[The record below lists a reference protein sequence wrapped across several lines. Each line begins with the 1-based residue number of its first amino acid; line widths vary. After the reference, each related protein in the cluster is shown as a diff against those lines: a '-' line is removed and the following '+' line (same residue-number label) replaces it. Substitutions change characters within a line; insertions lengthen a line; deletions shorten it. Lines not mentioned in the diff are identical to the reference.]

1 MNRFILKHK
10 YAVTFAIL
18 AVLAWVAY
26 KRFSAGGSGFITF
39 VVVAAIVWGLGT
51 FVFIYYWP
59 PITFTAFKRAI
70 THGVDANTSS
80 GIPINT
86 LYAVPTIAAPSAS
99 SASILTTGTDYLL
112 YVLGWLDLSRGAQ
125 VLHVPAFS
133 GRYYSMQFSDPSDGA
148 AFAYVGTRTTGTAAG
163 DYLVTGANWNGQ
175 VPSGVT
181 QIPSPKNA
189 VVVIGRV
196 LVEDDGDLPSAY
208 GLANQIRLTPLSHVS
223 SDAAEAPS

>member
-10 YAVTFAIL
+10 YLVTFAIL
-18 AVLAWVAY
+18 AVIAWAA
-26 KRFSAGGSGFITF
+26 RRQFSAGGSVLITYAA
-39 VVVAAIVWGLGT
+39 VAAIVWALGT
-51 FVFIYYWP
+51 LVFIYYWP
-59 PITFTAFKRAI
+59 RITYTGFKRAI
-70 THGVDANTSS
+70 TKGVDANTSS

-86 LYAVPTIAAPSAS
+86 LYAVPTIVAPSAS

-125 VLHVPAFS
+125 VLHVPDFS

-163 DYLVTGANWNGQ
+163 DYLLTGANWNGQ

-181 QIPSPKNA
+181 QIPSPNNA
-189 VVVIGRV
+189 VAVIGRV
-196 LVEDDGDLPSAY
+196 LVESESDLPPAY
-208 GLANQIRLTPLSHVS
+208 GLAKQIRLTPLSRVS

>member
-18 AVLAWVAY
+18 AILAWVAY

-86 LYAVPTIAAPSAS
+86 LYAVPTIAVLSAS

-112 YVLGWLDLSRGAQ
+112 YVLGWLDLSKGAQ
-125 VLHVPAFS
+125 VLHVPDFS
-133 GRYYSMQFSDPSDGA
+133 GRYYSVQFID
-148 AFAYVGTRTTGTAAG
+148 
-163 DYLVTGANWNGQ
+163 
-175 VPSGVT
+175 
-181 QIPSPKNA
+181 
-189 VVVIGRV
+189 IGRRC
-196 LVEDDGDLPSAY
+196 LCLCRHSRHRRRSG
-208 GLANQIRLTPLSHVS
+208 RLSDFGTELERAGTERRHADTLSEQRGCRHRTR
-223 SDAAEAPS
+223 ARGK